1 MVVLWNFKYGKAVP
15 YLLLLITFGEDLG
28 SVSKST
34 LQNQASNKRSY
45 LKQGRFHKECFVLSV
60 CSLIKKAAGT
70 MENGR
75 GEAGTVKSI
84 PAPCWTRKN
93 TRDLSCSN

>member
-60 CSLIKKAAGT
+60 CSLIKKSSGDYGEWKRRSRHSQKHTST
-70 MENGR
+70 MLDQE
-75 GEAGTVKSI
+75 EYT
-84 PAPCWTRKN
+84 
-93 TRDLSCSN
+93 